1 MGTDQEAFE
10 QGFDPEMMRLR
21 SESAHLRA
29 EKLAALARQYADDGD
44 YRQAVLASTAGW
56 GAMAQ
61 DLADLINEVVLEIT
75 RLHGGRI
82 EMPTTQALLSALRDT
97 EEDPR

>member
-10 QGFDPEMMRLR
+10 QGLDPEMMRLR

-29 EKLAALARQYADDGD
+29 EKLAALARQYADEGD

-61 DLADLINEVVLEIT
+61 DLAGLINDVIQEVQK
-75 RLHGGRI
+75 LHGI
-82 EMPTTQALLSALRDT
+82 TSEMPTTHALLDALRDT